1 MLRQTGVLCPLSAL
15 PGAPHIGDLGA
26 GARRWVDHLA
36 RHGVEVWQLLPLHPT
51 SAAFG
56 NSPYSASSVFAGDE
70 RYVSVEAFG
79 GSGVQ
84 KSESTRDAGVSGAV
98 DYDEALRVRRGVID
112 ALWAAPPAEL
122 LQEFEFWRQPNL
134 WVDDYALWRVL
145 ADERGTDEWTAWP
158 AELRAPDTDA
168 VAAFAKT
175 HRDAIRRVAFGQFL
189 FARQFADLRDYA
201 AERGVQL
208 LGDLPIYPHLD
219 SADVWANREAFRLD
233 ADTGRP
239 TVVAGVPPDYFSE
252 TGQLWGNPVYDWD
265 RLAADDFAWWRER
278 LRYACHQYGRVRI
291 DHFIGLARA
300 YEVPAGDADARGGS
314 YRDVPTD
321 ALLRALARD
330 LPGLPI
336 VAEDLGA
343 EHPATALA
351 LERWRLPGMRVLQ
364 FGFGGASDN
373 PHLPH
378 NYPRTCVAYTGTHDN
393 DTARGWYTGGAS
405 AEERAHLRRYAGG
418 GAVDTVSPGEAV
430 AMMLR
435 LLLAS
440 PAALR
445 IAPVQDVLGLGGEA
459 RVNTPGTAR
468 GNWTWRAGEGELYG
482 EGAWERFGG
491 LLATYR

>member
-1 MLRQTGVLCPLSAL
+1 MTPRQTGVLCPLSAL
-15 PGAPHIGDLGA
+15 PGTGPIGDLGA
-26 GARRWVDHLA
+26 PARRWVDQLA
-36 RHGVEVWQLLPLHPT
+36 RHGVDVWQLLPLHPT

-70 RYVSVEAFG
+70 RYVAVGGWGSAEAREFE
-79 GSGVQ
+79 GSGV
-84 KSESTRDAGVSGAV
+84 V
-98 DYDEALRVRRGVID
+98 DYAAAAAFKRAAID
-112 ALWAAPPAEL
+112 ALWAGRPARL
-122 LQEFEFWRQPNL
+122 LAEFEFWRQPNL

-145 ADERGTDEWTAWP
+145 ADERGTDEWTSWP
-158 AELRAPDTDA
+158 RELRAPDTAA

-175 HRDAIRRVAFGQFL
+175 HRERIRRVAFGQFL
-189 FARQFADLRDYA
+189 FARQFANLRDYA
-201 AERGVQL
+201 AARGVQL

-219 SADVWANREAFRLD
+219 SADVWAHRGVFRLD
-233 ADTGRP
+233 ADSGRP
-239 TVVAGVPPDYFSE
+239 TVVAGVPPDYFSAD
-252 TGQLWGNPVYDWD
+252 GQLWGNPVYDWD
-265 RLAADDFAWWRER
+265 ALAAADFAWWRER

-300 YEVPAGDADARGGS
+300 YEVPAGNADARGGS

-321 ALLRALARD
+321 AFLRALARD
-330 LPGLPI
+330 LPGLPL

-351 LERWRLPGMRVLQ
+351 LERWDLPGMRVLQ

-378 NYPRTCVAYTGTHDN
+378 NYPANCVAYTGTHDN
-393 DTARGWYTGGAS
+393 DTARGWYAGGAS
-405 AEERAHLRRYAGG
+405 AAEREHLRRYCGRPLAT
-418 GAVDTVSPGEAV
+418 GAEA
-430 AMMLR
+430 AEALLR

-445 IAPVQDVLGLGGEA
+445 IAPVQDVLGLGSEA

-468 GNWTWRAGEGELYG
+468 GNWGWRAGAAELL
-482 EGAWERFGG
+482 EAGAWERFAR
-491 LLATYR
+491 LAATYA